1 MKIAIVKLS
10 ALGDIVHAMV
20 VLQFIK
26 NFNPQI
32 EIDWVVEKR
41 FKGILEYNPDVK
53 DIYVINLNNA
63 KKKKSIY
70 LLLKELKELRKL
82 KQYDLVIDMQGLVKS
97 AIISK
102 LISSKSTIGYDKSS
116 LREGLSSIFYTN
128 KFKIDY
134 GLNVISRNARLVS
147 SAINF
152 KIENSELKNK
162 KPFLYSKKKHIEL
175 NLDSNRKNIL
185 IVAGA
190 SNSSKCYSVKNFSE
204 LTTLID
210 ANFLISWGTQ
220 REKIIAEE
228 IKIISPDVKICHELS
243 VECLISLISQV
254 DLVIGSDTGPTHMAW
269 ALNVPSVTL
278 YGSTPGYR
286 NSFVTDINKIIES
299 DSIVNPL
306 KIDNEDYS
314 INDIKPTEICKTA
327 IKLL

>member
-228 IKIISPDVKICHELS
+228 IKIISPDVKICHE
-243 VECLISLISQV
+243 
-254 DLVIGSDTGPTHMAW
+254 IGRAH
-269 ALNVPSVTL
+269 V
-278 YGSTPGYR
+278 
-286 NSFVTDINKIIES
+286 
-299 DSIVNPL
+299 
-306 KIDNEDYS
+306 
-314 INDIKPTEICKTA
+314 
-327 IKLL
+327 